1 MPPILQSIDQY
12 YKQVG
17 FDSQAKF
24 YQSQVPENFSIPN
37 FDEYKLSLRQPLVEP
52 FEDTYF
58 GITEIDKDIETGI
71 TEIDK
76 PIEDV
81 FTERTIRKTQPTL
94 GGDIPEPQDEEPII
108 EASKQDLDFALYA
121 KDAYE
126 PVNKR
131 NNINNYIYMEDDS
144 DDLLAT
150 YHNPNE
156 DKLIM
161 AVRGTRD
168 WKDMKRNIGI
178 GLGAVYSF
186 SGADALEPDYSRLE
200 VKIKDNEKKY
210 DPKKITLVGHS
221 SGGTISNYMGVD
233 NPHYDVITYN
243 MGQGLPFLT
252 DYIKC
257 KIGGCEN
264 IKNYRVIGDWASS
277 LSDYFSSGKTFN
289 LRPIKP
295 TREIELEAQSKDAI
309 LIPSELYIPHSID
322 QFINRDSGSQFHP
335 DPYVYGR
342 KLARKVGA
350 VSTAVGVP
358 LALGYTKGLID
369 TKISDKYRQAINE
382 WGTLTDNKNDIWEE
396 NMMFVEDLVESL
408 GYEDGSEIPNTLY
421 DIIDENIHAQI
432 KRNTNLGSL
441 KYIEKGVSMLG
452 GGTNI
457 LTAGLGYGLGDIAG
471 LAVYENLFK
480 DNHFENI

>member
-1 MPPILQSIDQY
+1 MAPILQSIDQY

-17 FDSQAKF
+17 FDSQSKF
-24 YQSQVPENFSIPN
+24 YESKVPENFTIPN
-37 FDEYKLSLRQPLVEP
+37 FDEYRLTLREPQVLP
-52 FEDTYF
+52 FEDT
-58 GITEIDKDIETGI
+58 
-71 TEIDK
+71 
-76 PIEDV
+76 IEDV
-81 FTERTIRKTQPTL
+81 FTETTIRKTEPTL
-94 GGDIPEPQDEEPII
+94 GGDVPEPEPQDEEPII

-121 KDAYE
+121 KDAYQ

-144 DDLLAT
+144 NDLLAT
-150 YHNPNE
+150 YHNPND

-161 AVRGTRD
+161 AVRGTGGL
-168 WKDMKRNIGI
+168 KDMKRNIGI
-178 GLGAVYSF
+178 GLGSF
-186 SGADALEPDYSRLE
+186 GGAIGLEPEYSRLE

-221 SGGTISNYMGVD
+221 SGGTISNYIGVD
-233 NPHYDVITYN
+233 NPHYEVITYN

-252 DYIKC
+252 DYVKC

-295 TREIELEAQSKDAI
+295 TRELELEAQSKDSI

-369 TKISDKYRQAINE
+369 TKIGDKYDETLNQ
-382 WGTLTDNKNDIWEE
+382 WGTITDNKNDLWEE
-396 NMMFVEDLVESL
+396 NLAFIENLAESM
-408 GYEDGSEIPNTLY
+408 GYLDGSEIPTTIY
-421 DIIDENIHAQI
+421 DLIDDKIHDYA
-432 KRNTNLGSL
+432 KYKTNLGSL
-441 KYIEKGVSMLG
+441 KYIEQGVNMLG

-471 LAVYENLFK
+471 LAVYENLLK

>member
-12 YKQVG
+12 YKEVG

-24 YQSQVPENFSIPN
+24 YQSQVPENFTIPN
-37 FDEYKLSLRQPLVEP
+37 FDEYKLTLRQPQVEP
-52 FEDTYF
+52 FED
-58 GITEIDKDIETGI
+58 I
-71 TEIDK
+71 
-76 PIEDV
+76 IEDV
-81 FTERTIRKTQPTL
+81 FTETTIRKTEPTL
-94 GGDIPEPQDEEPII
+94 GGDVPEPQDEEPII
-108 EASKQDLDFALYA
+108 EASKEDLDFALYA

-144 DDLLAT
+144 NDLLAT
-150 YHNPNE
+150 YHNPND

-161 AVRGTRD
+161 AVRGTGGL
-168 WKDMKRNIGI
+168 KDMKRNIGI
-178 GLGAVYSF
+178 GLGSF
-186 SGADALEPDYSRLE
+186 GGAIGLEPEYSRLE

-221 SGGTISNYMGVD
+221 SGGSFSNYIGVD
-233 NPHYDVITYN
+233 NPHYEVITYN

-252 DYIKC
+252 DYVKC

-295 TREIELEAQSKDAI
+295 TRELELEAQSKDSI
-309 LIPSELYIPHSID
+309 LIPTELYIPHSID

-358 LALGYTKGLID
+358 LALGITKGYSASKIKQIFKEALPQNVVGD
-369 TKISDKYRQAINE
+369 TNFEKTER
-382 WGTLTDNKNDIWEE
+382 
-396 NMMFVEDLVESL
+396 FVEELAETM
-408 GYEDGSEIPNTLY
+408 GYNKYDEDAIPNELLNVLQERVKF
-421 DIIDENIHAQI
+421 DIKEGVDIE
-432 KRNTNLGSL
+432 KY

-457 LTAGLGYGLGDIAG
+457 LSAGLGYGVGDVAG
-471 LAVYENLFK
+471 LFVYENFLK
-480 DNHFENI
+480 DNQYENI